1 MKQVYIVG
9 EDEVTAAI
17 VRRILTDY
25 APSLNVKGV
34 LPERGSQIK
43 NYIQRFNRL
52 SMTTPVILLTDLDT
66 ADCAPFLKEKLLEGI
81 EAEPNFI
88 INIAVDEAEA
98 WLMADRENFADY
110 LCVDKNVMP
119 EAVLTNQ
126 GGMKK
131 CIEMA
136 IPAKASYYL
145 THTLVFKSKNEEVKS
160 RIGSTGRKCKGKE
173 YNSALV
179 PFIITKW
186 DIEAARL
193 NSDSLSRMIR
203 RIKQLEQR
211 LD

>member
-1 MKQVYIVG
+1 
-9 EDEVTAAI
+9 
-17 VRRILTDY
+17 
-25 APSLNVKGV
+25 
-34 LPERGSQIK
+34 
-43 NYIQRFNRL
+43 
-52 SMTTPVILLTDLDT
+52 
-66 ADCAPFLKEKLLEGI
+66 
-81 EAEPNFI
+81 
-88 INIAVDEAEA
+88 
-98 WLMADRENFADY
+98 
-110 LCVDKNVMP
+110 
-119 EAVLTNQ
+119 
-126 GGMKK
+126 
-131 CIEMA
+131 MA